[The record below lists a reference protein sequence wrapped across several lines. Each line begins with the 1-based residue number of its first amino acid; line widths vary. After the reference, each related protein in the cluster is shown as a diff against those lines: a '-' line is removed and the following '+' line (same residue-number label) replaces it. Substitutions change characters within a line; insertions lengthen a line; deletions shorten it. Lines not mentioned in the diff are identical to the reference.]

1 MMSVCYFQGWFSV
14 VGGGGGGGVVVVVVE
29 KNHCETF
36 GKLIPI
42 AVTGKN
48 SKYTKMIKYDCIRDM
63 VFA

>member
-1 MMSVCYFQGWFSV
+1 MMWVCYFQGWFSV
-14 VGGGGGGGVVVVVVE
+14 VGGVVVVVVE

-36 GKLIPI
+36 VKLIPI

-48 SKYTKMIKYDCIRDM
+48 SKYIKMIKYYCIHDM